1 MYIFTVHTYVCK
13 VLIEIYMSIVHHLS
27 MSCSFFFFGSKN
39 FCHLFDIDDVDCLDE
54 VYSMLLCR
62 EIVCLLG
69 KKSMSKTL
77 IPTIALSFFLYLF
90 SSLLPILQ
98 HRLSYDSMDGV
109 TGTIIISNVLA
120 KTDR

>member
-13 VLIEIYMSIVHHLS
+13 ALIEIYMSIVHHLS
-27 MSCSFFFFGSKN
+27 MSCSFFFCSKN

-77 IPTIALSFFLYLF
+77 IPTIVLSLFLSLAL
-90 SSLLPILQ
+90 LLLLLLQ
-98 HRLSYDSMDGV
+98 RRLSYDSMDGV
-109 TGTIIISNVLA
+109 TGTIIICNVLA